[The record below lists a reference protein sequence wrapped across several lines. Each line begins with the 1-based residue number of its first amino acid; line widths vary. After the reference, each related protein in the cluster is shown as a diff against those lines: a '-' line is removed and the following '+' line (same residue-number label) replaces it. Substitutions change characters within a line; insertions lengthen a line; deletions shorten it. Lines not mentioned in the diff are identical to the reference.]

1 MKLIAYGGTETKYT
15 KGSTRDALIL
25 ATNTEFIDGTRLDVY
40 ITKDNYLVA
49 TTENGFQRSGLTKE
63 TLENTNYETI
73 IRHNIGTTVKFQG
86 IIPVSE
92 AMKIFNNKNKIL
104 LLNIIEHDN
113 KNSVLVDNIK
123 DLTKVFPNV
132 NLYLESDN
140 DEVIEYLL
148 SSNINAKNGKIIKNR
163 TINNY
168 NLDFYSFDK
177 DNIDVNLINN
187 LYRNGKQ
194 IIITNINTGNELIN
208 IYNQFPNIFENIYIE
223 TSNPTVISAT
233 YILQIQKNNV

>member
-1 MKLIAYGGTETKYT
+1 MKLIAYGGAETKYT

-123 DLTKVFPNV
+123 DITKVFLNV

-233 YILQIQKNNV
+233 YILQIKKNNV